1 MILLNNLLLTI
12 INNKNHHDE
21 EEELLFLNR
30 NTLSAFP
37 GVLIN
42 HYEIAWKV

>member
-1 MILLNNLLLTI
+1 MILLNLLLTI
-12 INNKNHHDE
+12 INNKNHHAE

>member
-1 MILLNNLLLTI
+1 MILLNLLLTI